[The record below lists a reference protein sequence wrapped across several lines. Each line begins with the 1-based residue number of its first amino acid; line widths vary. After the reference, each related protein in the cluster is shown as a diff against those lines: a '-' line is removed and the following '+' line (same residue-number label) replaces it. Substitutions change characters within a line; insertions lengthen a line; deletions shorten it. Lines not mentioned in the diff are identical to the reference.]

1 MNNQEKFNNTGVCV
15 IGAGSWG
22 TSLANL
28 LAVKGF
34 HVNLWCYE
42 QEVHDSIAEKRENK
56 VYLPGIKLSRHITP
70 LTDIKEA
77 VEGKKLV
84 VLVVPSHVMR
94 ETLER
99 LSPYVTDDMVF
110 VSASKGI
117 ENDTYKTMT
126 QVVEDVLPIK
136 NKKSVCVLSGP
147 SFAKELGELKPTVV
161 TVASSDM
168 NTASYVQKI
177 FASSYFRVYTSDDV
191 LGVEAGGAVKNVIA
205 IASGV
210 VDGMNLGLNARAA
223 LITRGLVE
231 IRRLGVALGAN
242 PHTFSGLSGAGDLIL
257 TCTGSLSRNH
267 TVGVKLG
274 EGKKLDDI
282 LKEMRMVAEGIK
294 TAKSV
299 YHLGKKLGIELPI
312 CEEIYEVLY
321 NGEKPERSV
330 HRLMTRRLKH
340 EIDNDLG

>member
-1 MNNQEKFNNTGVCV
+1 MNNHEKSVNTGVCV

-42 QEVHDSIAEKRENK
+42 QEVFDSITQKRENK
-56 VYLPGIKLSRHITP
+56 VYLPEIKLSRNITP

-77 VEGKKLV
+77 VGQNKLI

-94 ETLER
+94 ETLEK

-126 QVVEDVLPIK
+126 QVIEDVLPIE
-136 NKKSVCVLSGP
+136 NKGSVCVLSGP

-161 TVASSDM
+161 TVASADM
-168 NTASYVQKI
+168 DTASYVQKI

-299 YHLGKKLGIELPI
+299 YYLGKKLGIELPI

-340 EIDNDLG
+340 EIDNDLE